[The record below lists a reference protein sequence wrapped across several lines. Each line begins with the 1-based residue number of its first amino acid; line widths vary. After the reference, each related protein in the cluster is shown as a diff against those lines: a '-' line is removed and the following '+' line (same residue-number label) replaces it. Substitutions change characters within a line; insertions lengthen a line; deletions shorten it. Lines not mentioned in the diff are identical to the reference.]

1 MPAPDPFWRTV
12 HLKESMTTCPFCN
25 SEIDDGLSRFGGNC
39 PHCFNV
45 IPGEEAPTDPGVLP
59 QPTGSV
65 APESSSGGKTLLV
78 FGFLAFVAIGAAIGL
93 GGKDSGAA
101 VEPVSENALEK
112 QAKNAE
118 ETRLKA
124 MEAEIEATA
133 AEAAVQAAAEKA
145 KEEQALSQARA
156 ASAAQATKAVVQ
168 VVADASSNPA
178 TVPETQAANVVVPI
192 STGPTREVLSG
203 VLETPAEIN
212 RAVRKSLKRYKGQL
226 EQCYNIEL
234 NEDETLKGRWQ
245 VSFTVE
251 SSGKTSGVSVK
262 HITRSHPALEACMA
276 KNVKRWSF
284 PRIAEAY
291 PYVKEYSFGR

>member
-1 MPAPDPFWRTV
+1 
-12 HLKESMTTCPFCN
+12 MTTCPFCN

-45 IPGEEAPTDPGVLP
+45 IPGEEAPTDPGLTPV
-59 QPTGSV
+59 PTGSI
-65 APESSSGGKTLLV
+65 PKESSSGGKTLLI

-101 VEPVSENALEK
+101 GEPRTDNVLKAKAKTAEKVRLAALEVED
-112 QAKNAE
+112 AAV
-118 ETRLKA
+118 A
-124 MEAEIEATA
+124 A
-133 AEAAVQAAAEKA
+133 AEAAAEADEEKA
-145 KEEQALSQARA
+145 KEEAEQARA
-156 ASAAQATKAVVQ
+156 RARAANAAQAAKKEGQ
-168 VVADASSNPA
+168 VVAVASSKPI
-178 TVPETQAANVVVPI
+178 TVPKTQVAAGTETQVAAVVVPI
-192 STGPTREVLSG
+192 SNGPTREVISG

-251 SSGKTSGVSVK
+251 PTGKTSGVSVK

-291 PYVKEYSFGR
+291 PYVKEYGFGR

>member
-1 MPAPDPFWRTV
+1 M
-12 HLKESMTTCPFCN
+12 
-25 SEIDDGLSRFGGNC
+25 
-39 PHCFNV
+39 
-45 IPGEEAPTDPGVLP
+45 
-59 QPTGSV
+59 
-65 APESSSGGKTLLV
+65 LLI

-101 VEPVSENALEK
+101 GEPPTDKVLEAKAKTAEKDRLAALEVED
-112 QAKNAE
+112 AAV
-118 ETRLKA
+118 A
-124 MEAEIEATA
+124 A
-133 AEAAVQAAAEKA
+133 AEAAAEADEEKA
-145 KEEQALSQARA
+145 KEAAEQARARARA
-156 ASAAQATKAVVQ
+156 ASAAQAAKKEGQ
-168 VVADASSNPA
+168 VVALASSKPI
-178 TVPETQAANVVVPI
+178 TVPKTQVAAVVAPI
-192 STGPTREVLSG
+192 SNGPTREVISG

-251 SSGKTSGVSVK
+251 PTGKTSGVSVK

-291 PYVKEYSFGR
+291 PYVKEYAFGR